1 MTARPR
7 GSPAG
12 FHLCG
17 EKGRRRAWARV
28 SQQHFLA
35 GGRGEQ
41 ASGRGRAGDATDGV
55 CGEVVAL
62 PAHCGSQAEH
72 PFRARQTWK
81 GLSMSREGNGAGA
94 QGVAE
99 GAEGAQAARR
109 LGDYLLTL
117 HNSLTGGWSQVE
129 VCLCSP
135 GTSNRTGGKGLWLCY
150 RRFRLDVLENFPKGV
165 QL

>member
-1 MTARPR
+1 M
-7 GSPAG
+7 
-12 FHLCG
+12 CG
-17 EKGRRRAWARV
+17 EKGKRRAWARV
-28 SQQHFLA
+28 SQQRSPA

-62 PAHCGSQAEH
+62 PAHHGSQAEH

-81 GLSMSREGNGAGA
+81 GLSMSREGNGAGEGAGA

-109 LGDYLLTL
+109 LRDYLLTL

-129 VCLCSP
+129 VGLCSP

-150 RRFRLDVLENFPKGV
+150 RRFRLDIRENFPKSVV